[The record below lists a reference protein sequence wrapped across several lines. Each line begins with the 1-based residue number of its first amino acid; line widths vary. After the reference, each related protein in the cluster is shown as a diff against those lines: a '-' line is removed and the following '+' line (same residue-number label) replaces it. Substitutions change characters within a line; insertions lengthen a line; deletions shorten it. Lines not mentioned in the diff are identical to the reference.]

1 MCRGGVAT
9 QPLPLV
15 RLRVADGELLE
26 RPIRHTQRSRF
37 FFGAFDIPMINHKPL
52 DKPHRGTVAT
62 RTVNERRLAAF
73 CGDRVQKLVNRR
85 GIRRG
90 VIERDVVVAN
100 AGGFRSSG
108 LCFDVRAGL
117 AGLPEINDRC
127 EAHLL
132 DFGYCLGIGRT
143 SAGDRGV
150 EAIEIRDALNRF
162 ALAHLHAAGI
172 RWLPDL
178 PCVSAASV
186 RELTVL
192 QRQMETRFNCVQT
205 SSMGRLFD
213 AVASLI
219 GICQFVSY
227 EAQAAIELEM
237 RAESQ
242 PVEGYQ
248 FALSEGSEIGMDSSP
263 VLRSIVSEL
272 LGGIPPAV
280 ISARFHTAVADCVVS
295 VCSRLQRETGIHRI
309 ALTGG
314 VFQNVLLLQLTKARL
329 LQADFE
335 VLTHRIVPPNDG
347 GLALGQAVIGAKD

>member
-1 MCRGGVAT
+1 
-9 QPLPLV
+9 
-15 RLRVADGELLE
+15 
-26 RPIRHTQRSRF
+26 
-37 FFGAFDIPMINHKPL
+37 
-52 DKPHRGTVAT
+52 
-62 RTVNERRLAAF
+62 
-73 CGDRVQKLVNRR
+73 
-85 GIRRG
+85 
-90 VIERDVVVAN
+90 
-100 AGGFRSSG
+100 
-108 LCFDVRAGL
+108 
-117 AGLPEINDRC
+117 
-127 EAHLL
+127 
-132 DFGYCLGIGRT
+132 
-143 SAGDRGV
+143 
-150 EAIEIRDALNRF
+150 
-162 ALAHLHAAGI
+162 
-172 RWLPDL
+172 
-178 PCVSAASV
+178 VSAASV